1 MLRQN
6 RLTHDYRDLWIWIK
20 THTEKNQ
27 TIYYCIPLRRICC
40 CIQLKQ
46 NRIVHN
52 MYTVEKDSCHWHGY
66 SSSTIY
72 LHKTQLQVC
81 FSTNFGQGIFVIKC
95 ENWTILKQCNWL
107 GAKTAQRNV
116 FFQFFF
122 SARIQNEQVIELR
135 TGYIH
140 CFPIQHE
147 KPVSGLKDSIFHWG
161 PDPESALMQGHS
173 RTTLQRWF
181 SLSLQ
186 HVLNLFGS
194 SFITQMFCRVP
205 IHGERPILNFF
216 ARFERNKEKHT
227 YSNVLAVSHE

>member
-135 TGYIH
+135 TGYIVSPSSTRSL
-140 CFPIQHE
+140 CLGWKIPYSIEVLIQ
-147 KPVSGLKDSIFHWG
+147 S
-161 PDPESALMQGHS
+161 
-173 RTTLQRWF
+173 QRWCRVTPGLLF
-181 SLSLQ
+181 RDDSVYHCSMFLICLEVVSSPKCFVVYLYMGKDPYLIFLQ
-186 HVLNLFGS
+186 DLKETKKNTH
-194 SFITQMFCRVP
+194 TQMF
-205 IHGERPILNFF
+205 
-216 ARFERNKEKHT
+216 
-227 YSNVLAVSHE
+227 